1 MQYYAHISDD
11 KARRQTVKEHLTGTA
26 RRSELFAEAFRCG
39 AWGYG
44 CGILHDIG
52 KYSQGFRKRLEGGS
66 ITDHA
71 TAGAQE
77 MMGLPGPTRWL
88 LIAPLTVSA
97 ATIRD
102 FWTEEGTATRQGRP
116 RFREGLRSN

>member
-11 KARRQTVKEHLTGTA
+11 KVRRQTVKEHLTGTA
-26 RRSELFAEAFRCG
+26 RRSELFAEAFR
-39 AWGYG
+39 WG
-44 CGILHDIG
+44 C
-52 KYSQGFRKRLEGGS
+52 
-66 ITDHA
+66 
-71 TAGAQE
+71 
-77 MMGLPGPTRWL
+77 MPGPTRWL